1 MARKPLDRANPSRRS
16 VLLGALAASG
26 ALARPVLAQTATLQ
40 VVTSFPEELTTRYE
54 QEFEKT
60 HPGAHVQFV
69 WKQSRDALEQLSRA
83 DQGGADV
90 YWAPSPGNFP
100 TLRDRGALRALEVD
114 RAVLPGKIGAQQLS
128 DPSGFFEAFD
138 IAGYGVAVNPAL
150 LAERALTAPRAWRD
164 LAAPAY
170 AGQIVMPL
178 ASKVGFSPAL
188 YDIILQSEGW
198 EEGWALLSEIGG
210 GAELLA
216 QGGGPVSAVKEGQA
230 PLGLT
235 IDFLALQ
242 ARANGLPVDF
252 VYPERTAFLPG
263 HVAIAATTRQF
274 DLAKAFVDFALSR
287 AGQRLMMETDSS
299 RHPARPD
306 AYEGKPAANVDPFAL
321 PASASFAYDTEIGR
335 RRPGL
340 VVALFELMLS
350 ERREKIALLWRAIHA
365 AEAKKPLGGEAL
377 TTLKEAR
384 RLVGL
389 VPVSA
394 RDASDPAFLE
404 RFAKR
409 EAIDPGLIQKWRAEI
424 DAAQTQAQELL
435 ARVGAAP

>member
-54 QEFEKT
+54 QEFEKA
-60 HPGAHVQFV
+60 HAGAHLQFV

-90 YWAPSPGNFP
+90 YWAASLGNFP
-100 TLRDRGALRALEVD
+100 ILRDRGALRALEVD
-114 RAVLPGKIGAQQLS
+114 RAVLPGKLGAQQLS
-128 DPSGFFEAFD
+128 DPSGFFEAYD
-138 IAGYGVAVNPAL
+138 VAGYGVAINPAL
-150 LAERALTAPRAWRD
+150 LAERGLKAPRAWRD

-178 ASKVGFSPAL
+178 AGKVGFAPAL

-210 GAELLA
+210 ASELLA

-242 ARANGLPVDF
+242 ARANGSPVDF

-263 HVAIAATTRQF
+263 HVAITATTRQF
-274 DLAKAFVDFALSR
+274 ELAKTFVDFTLSR
-287 AGQRLMMETDSS
+287 AGQRLMMESDSS

-306 AYEGKPAANVDPFAL
+306 AYEGKRAAANVDPFAL
-321 PASASFAYDTEIGR
+321 PPSASFAYDTEIGR

-340 VVALFELMLS
+340 VVALFEVMLN
-350 ERREKIALLWRAIHA
+350 ERRAKIAPLWRAIHA
-365 AEAKKPLGGEAL
+365 AEAKKPSGEAAA
-377 TTLKEAR
+377 LKEAR

-394 RDASDPAFLE
+394 RDASDPTFLE

-409 EAIDPGLIQKWRAEI
+409 DAIDPALIQKWRAEI
-424 DAAQTQAQELL
+424 DAAQTQAQDLL
-435 ARVGAAP
+435 AGLGIAP

>member
-1 MARKPLDRANPSRRS
+1 
-16 VLLGALAASG
+16 
-26 ALARPVLAQTATLQ
+26 
-40 VVTSFPEELTTRYE
+40 
-54 QEFEKT
+54 
-60 HPGAHVQFV
+60 
-69 WKQSRDALEQLSRA
+69 
-83 DQGGADV
+83 
-90 YWAPSPGNFP
+90 
-100 TLRDRGALRALEVD
+100 
-114 RAVLPGKIGAQQLS
+114 
-128 DPSGFFEAFD
+128 
-138 IAGYGVAVNPAL
+138 
-150 LAERALTAPRAWRD
+150 
-164 LAAPAY
+164 
-170 AGQIVMPL
+170 MPL

-188 YDIILQSEGW
+188 YDVILQSEGW

-210 GAELLA
+210 GSELLA
-216 QGGGPVSAVKEGQA
+216 EGGGPVSAVKEGQA

-263 HVAIAATTRQF
+263 HVAITATTRQF
-274 DLAKAFVDFALSR
+274 ELAKAFVDFTLSR
-287 AGQRLMMETDSS
+287 VGQRLMMETESS

-321 PASASFAYDTEIGR
+321 PRSASFAYDAEIGR

-340 VVALFELMLS
+340 VVALFEVILN
-350 ERREKIALLWRAIHA
+350 ERHAKVAVLWRAIHA
-365 AEAKKPLGGEAL
+365 AEAKKPLGAEAL

-394 RDASDPAFLE
+394 RDASDPTFLE

-409 EAIDPGLIQKWRAEI
+409 DAIDPALIQKWRAEI
-424 DAAQTQAQELL
+424 DAAQTQAQDLL
-435 ARVGAAP
+435 AGLGITP